1 MHSFALHTE
10 EAVSNQPSL
19 TIILLVLNLFGASS
33 LTMYPSDEGKYA
45 QRIVCQKA
53 LTSASTEVPARK
65 LISSLIMAISM
76 NCFTLQPVY
85 STLGILGELW
95 QSILPCC
102 EESILGLFLGIFQ
115 KRSNTS
121 RMCRRCGEKEKRKE
135 ERKSKTKSA
144 SNQKKKIN
152 CQDLYVRRTQALR
165 LSKSTK
171 YRVHSIPI
179 IWWVHHRLVFT
190 VENGS
195 SRERA
200 TWAGWT

>member
-1 MHSFALHTE
+1 MFVGVREVLVELVFSISPYSIPHLKMHSFALHTE

-102 EESILGLFLGIFQ
+102 EESILGLFLGILQ

-144 SNQKKKIN
+144 SNQKKK
-152 CQDLYVRRTQALR
+152 
-165 LSKSTK
+165 
-171 YRVHSIPI
+171 
-179 IWWVHHRLVFT
+179 
-190 VENGS
+190 
-195 SRERA
+195 
-200 TWAGWT
+200 